1 MQEIANTL
9 IDSAVQCWACPIFDN
24 LFAVVSNSAAAVYE
38 RLSVFSVVIFSI
50 LFGFYILNAFWQNV
64 KSGMSDPFFQKSLKP
79 VLIKSLM
86 ILSLFALGLN
96 VPRFISKITFE
107 PVATIT
113 LQFSKIILPENNITT
128 NDYQKLKLN
137 DDGFFNPELRD
148 TIVEILQTSVASF
161 QIYIKMGIEIIGSV
175 FTLPERIDI
184 GVIVKHLLVFFVG
197 LVLTY
202 YFVRWFIKYSFCFV
216 DIIVAMA
223 MFAFFFP
230 LSLGLFIFQGA
241 SDLPDWM
248 KNLGKTFGG
257 KQIKQLINAIVSVAT
272 TILMYTIIVLL
283 IRGYIYGN
291 NVDVDSMQN
300 SVASIMNFDLD
311 NPNSVQITFFG
322 SIVLVVVLNYLI
334 KQIPN
339 ITKEIMSVF
348 GVSQENQKSEEMGK
362 NVLALTDIVANQTKQ
377 LVKNIVNPQE
387 QKTDDK
393 QTDSKGKEAKK

>member
-1 MQEIANTL
+1 MQEMANTL

-230 LSLGLFIFQGA
+230 LSLVLFIFQGA

>member
-1 MQEIANTL
+1 MQEMANTL

-148 TIVEILQTSVASF
+148 TIVEILQTSVAGF

-230 LSLGLFIFQGA
+230 LSLVLFIFQGA

-377 LVKNIVNPQE
+377 LVKNIVNPAE

>member
-1 MQEIANTL
+1 MANTL

-230 LSLGLFIFQGA
+230 LSLVLFIFQGA

-377 LVKNIVNPQE
+377 LVKNIVNPAE